1 MIAAGY
7 AVMYPSTSVHRV
19 AEVTQGERI
28 VAVVWLQSMVRDPA
42 KRELLY
48 QLDQARNTL
57 LKNNPEAEETKQVD
71 RSYVNLL
78 RMWSE
83 V

>member
-1 MIAAGY
+1 
-7 AVMYPSTSVHRV
+7 MYPSTSLHRV
-19 AEVTQGERI
+19 EEVTQGERV
-28 VAVVWLQSMVRDPA
+28 VAVVWLQSMIRDPA

-48 QLDQARNTL
+48 ELDQARNKL
-57 LKNNPEAEETKQVD
+57 LQDNPDAEESKQVD
-71 RSYVNLL
+71 HSYVNLV